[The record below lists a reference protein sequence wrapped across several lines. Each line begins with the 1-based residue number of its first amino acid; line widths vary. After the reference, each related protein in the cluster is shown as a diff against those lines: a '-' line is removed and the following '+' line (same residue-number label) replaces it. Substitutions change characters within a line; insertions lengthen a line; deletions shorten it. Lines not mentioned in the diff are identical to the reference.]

1 MDMKYD
7 FGINGSLRRKQS
19 GEYSE
24 YYLFDA
30 FNCMKAYSYNGERY
44 GYYGYDASGERTYK
58 YGLDRIDITTN
69 QGDVYVTET
78 YWEANEMMFYPNGYI
93 NINQNGEYTKH
104 YYADALRIASKIGS
118 GKSGLDLCSEAM
130 AIENAYPDYLTDRI
144 NEQYEQMKE
153 ELWELVPGSEYIVDI
168 TPIPYPNFCDIGP
181 GGQESA
187 LFFYHPD
194 HLGSTGMVTDNS
206 SNITQ
211 GMLYAPFGEIICDYN
226 PTFHD
231 SPMPN
236 YAFNAKELDEENNM
250 YYYSARYYAPP
261 TFISRDP
268 MFEKKFTSPY
278 AYCLNNPLRF
288 IDPDGRDEW
297 EINKQG
303 EVRWIKESDKH
314 TLFALNENGD
324 RTGASLTLKDRT
336 IFDGLA
342 ESGANSDYSLST
354 ATGGENS
361 QDAML
366 QTFKFAADNTN
377 VEWRVDRFR
386 AEGGG
391 SNYSIGTIH
400 NTGFAPTAEAMGHSK
415 SSVIAFI
422 HSHPN
427 TSLADER
434 YSMGSYYPRTDI
446 PKLGGS
452 VDGDCRVKRSDYPN
466 TPYYMYS
473 PNSGNVWAV
482 STKGAS
488 SHQFI
493 RKVRNHKGFMF
504 GTLNTR

>member
-1 MDMKYD
+1 MLYCKL
-7 FGINGSLRRKQS
+7 IILQIVKQ
-19 GEYSE
+19 
-24 YYLFDA
+24 
-30 FNCMKAYSYNGERY
+30 KAPFLLPAEFFY
-44 GYYGYDASGERTYK
+44 GTLDEITGNIRTFV
-58 YGLDRIDITTN
+58 LPN
-69 QGDVYVTET
+69 ENET
-78 YWEANEMMFYPNGYI
+78 YTFVMDLEHLSSYTSATPQG
-93 NINQNGEYTKH
+93 YTKH
-104 YYADALRIASKIGS
+104 YYAGTERVVSKIGC
-118 GKSGLDLCSEAM
+118 GGLKEITSP
-130 AIENAYPDYLTDRI
+130 I
-144 NEQYEQMKE
+144 E
-153 ELWELVPGSEYIVDI
+153 ELEGAF
-168 TPIPYPNFCDIGP
+168 TPIPEKRDMLY
-181 GGQESA
+181 GQLDRTVHECLGRESEIIWDN
-187 LFFYHPD
+187 LKYLRELEGLQCEEEQELYFYHPD
-194 HLGSTGMVTDNS
+194 HLGSTGMVTDNNA
-206 SNITQ
+206 NITQ
-211 GMLYAPFGEIICDYN
+211 GFLYAPFGEIITEFN
-226 PTFHD
+226 P
-231 SPMPN
+231 SWESGRIPK
-236 YAFNAKELDEENNM
+236 YSFNGKELDEESGM
-250 YYYSARYYAPP
+250 YYYSARYYSPP

-268 MFEKKFTSPY
+268 LFEKKFTSPY